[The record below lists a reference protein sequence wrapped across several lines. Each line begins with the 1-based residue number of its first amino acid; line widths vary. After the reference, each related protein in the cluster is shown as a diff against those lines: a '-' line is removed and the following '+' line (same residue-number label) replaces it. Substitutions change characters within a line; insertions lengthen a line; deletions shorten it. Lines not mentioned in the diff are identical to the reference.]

1 MKSRKFNS
9 DLPKSDQQK
18 KQTETKM
25 VRIGIGGHKYLRNEA
40 FKRNISMKE
49 LLDEIL
55 EEYREKRN

>member
-9 DLPKSDQQK
+9 DLPESDQQK

-25 VRIGIGGHKYLRNEA
+25 VRIGIDGHQYLRNEA

-55 EEYREKRN
+55 EEYRKKRN